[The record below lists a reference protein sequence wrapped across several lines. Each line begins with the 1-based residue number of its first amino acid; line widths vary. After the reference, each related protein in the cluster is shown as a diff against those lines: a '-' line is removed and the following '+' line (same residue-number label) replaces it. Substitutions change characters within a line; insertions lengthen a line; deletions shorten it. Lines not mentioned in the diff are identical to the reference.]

1 MEIRVIREPTGVLPE
16 LMPEVGAV
24 YRATKSVRR
33 PGVQK
38 FQEFCWIELH
48 GKKIVLRKGEYEIV
62 AEDPPEEETMHKE
75 QSEEETMHKEQEKT
89 PVQEALP
96 APEPPPKKRA
106 KAEGGDGPHVPGHAA
121 RHAAGGAGRAA
132 GRADGG
138 AGQEQPPGAGA
149 AGPHAGALRKITQ
162 KPDAGRPAPGLALRA
177 RSGGHRAEA
186 RPPWG
191 GIYLI

>member
-1 MEIRVIREPTGVLPE
+1 MEIRVIKTPEGVLPE

-24 YRATKSVRR
+24 YRAQKSVRR
-33 PGVQK
+33 PGNQ
-38 FQEFCWIELH
+38 QYPEFCWIEMK

-75 QSEEETMHKEQEKT
+75 QEQEKT

-96 APEPPPKKRA
+96 AADGPKKKRA
-106 KAEGGDGPHVPGHAA
+106 EAEAEGGDGPHAPGHAA
-121 RHAAGGAGRAA
+121 HHAAGGASGAT

-149 AGPHAGALRKITQ
+149 AGPHAGALRQITQ

>member
-1 MEIRVIREPTGVLPE
+1 MEIRVIKAPEGVLPE

-33 PGVQK
+33 PGNQ
-38 FQEFCWIELH
+38 QYPEFCWIELK

-75 QSEEETMHKEQEKT
+75 QEQEKT
-89 PVQEALP
+89 PAQEALP
-96 APEPPPKKRA
+96 AAKPPQKREPKQ
-106 KAEGGDGPHVPGHAA
+106 KAETDLMPPGHAA
-121 RHAAGGAGRAA
+121 HHAAGGASGAT

-149 AGPHAGALRKITQ
+149 AGPHPGALR
-162 KPDAGRPAPGLALRA
+162 
-177 RSGGHRAEA
+177 
-186 RPPWG
+186 
-191 GIYLI
+191 

>member
-33 PGVQK
+33 PGNQ
-38 FQEFCWIELH
+38 QYPEFCWIELK

-75 QSEEETMHKEQEKT
+75 ETMRKEQEQEKT

-96 APEPPPKKRA
+96 AAEGPKKRGPKP
-106 KAEGGDGPHVPGHAA
+106 KAETGLVSQDTQLAML
-121 RHAAGGAGRAA
+121 RAEMEELL
-132 GRADGG
+132 D
-138 AGQEQPPGAGA
+138 
-149 AGPHAGALRKITQ
+149 ALT
-162 KPDAGRPAPGLALRA
+162 AERA
-177 RSGGHRAEA
+177 RSSRLERALLALTLEHYG
-186 RPPWG
+186 R
-191 GIYLI
+191 

>member
-24 YRATKSVRR
+24 YRAKKSVRR
-33 PGVQK
+33 PGNQ
-38 FQEFCWIELH
+38 QYPEFCWIEMK

-96 APEPPPKKRA
+96 AAEPPKKRGQKP
-106 KAEGGDGPHVPGHAA
+106 KAEKDLTPQDTRLAML
-121 RHAAGGAGRAA
+121 RAELA
-132 GRADGG
+132 ELLD
-138 AGQEQPPGAGA
+138 
-149 AGPHAGALRKITQ
+149 ALT
-162 KPDAGRPAPGLALRA
+162 AERA
-177 RSGGHRAEA
+177 RSSRLERALLALTLEHYG
-186 RPPWG
+186 R
-191 GIYLI
+191 

>member
-33 PGVQK
+33 PGNQ
-38 FQEFCWIELH
+38 QYPEFCWIEMK

-75 QSEEETMHKEQEKT
+75 QEQEKT

-96 APEPPPKKRA
+96 AAEPPKKRGA
-106 KAEGGDGPHVPGHAA
+106 KPKAEADLVPQDTRLAML
-121 RHAAGGAGRAA
+121 RAELEELL
-132 GRADGG
+132 D
-138 AGQEQPPGAGA
+138 
-149 AGPHAGALRKITQ
+149 ALT
-162 KPDAGRPAPGLALRA
+162 AERA
-177 RSGGHRAEA
+177 RSSRLERALLALTLEHYGG
-186 RPPWG
+186 
-191 GIYLI
+191 